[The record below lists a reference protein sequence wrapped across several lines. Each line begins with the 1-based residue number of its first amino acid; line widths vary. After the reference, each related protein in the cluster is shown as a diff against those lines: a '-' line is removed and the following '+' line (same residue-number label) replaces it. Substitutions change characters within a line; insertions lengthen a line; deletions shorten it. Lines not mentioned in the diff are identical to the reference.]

1 MAPAPMPG
9 RALRISWRD
18 DRSIGIL
25 RLAMRRSLNAVL
37 LGTFTLRFSTGLT
50 GALLVYYLADLEAFG
65 AGREVTAFEVGMLT
79 AAFFLAEL
87 ILSPLFGTL
96 SDRLGSRPVMQL
108 GPIFGAVAVVMTALT
123 TDLLLLGTTRWL
135 EGAAAAASIPS
146 ILGYIALATSHDE
159 GLRGRTVAQFEAA
172 TLAGLGLGLVAAGG
186 LWALL
191 DRNAFYL
198 NAVLYGVSLLI
209 YRYGVTES
217 RAGST
222 EVAHREAA
230 ELRAGGVAGVA
241 HEFNLGRYRRL
252 LASPSVWLLAPTWIA
267 VNAFIGAWTSQSI
280 FQLVDERRPGFEDQL
295 LMGGYAPLQVS
306 IGLGVALVVFF
317 AGLFYW
323 GNRFKRYRRTTI
335 MAIGVAGGL
344 LMVGAAFAL
353 NHAETWAAIARIA
366 LGVLAAVGLF
376 VLAGATPAALGM
388 LADISEEHPA
398 DRGAIMGLYSVF
410 LAVGQVVGSLS
421 GGGAAEWLGVD
432 GLLLVS
438 AGLLLI
444 ALVPLR
450 WLRGS
455 EHLVGLRPG
464 VARPAAG

>member
-1 MAPAPMPG
+1 
-9 RALRISWRD
+9 
-18 DRSIGIL
+18 
-25 RLAMRRSLNAVL
+25 MRRSLNAVL
-37 LGTFTLRFSTGLT
+37 VGTFTLRFSTGLT
-50 GALLVYYLADLEAFG
+50 GALLVYYLAELEAFG
-65 AGREVTAFEVGMLT
+65 AGRDVTAFEVGLLT
-79 AAFFLAEL
+79 ATFFLAEL
-87 ILSPLFGTL
+87 ILSPFFGML
-96 SDRLGSRPVMQL
+96 SDRLGSRPVMQF

-123 TDLLLLGTTRWL
+123 TDLFLLGATRWL

-172 TLAGLGLGLVAAGG
+172 TLAGIGLGLVAAGG
-186 LWALL
+186 LWAVL

-198 NAVLYGVSLLI
+198 NAVLYGVSFLV

-217 RAGST
+217 REGTPAD
-222 EVAHREAA
+222 AQREM
-230 ELRAGGVAGVA
+230 EEIGAGGVAGVTRGID
-241 HEFNLGRYRRL
+241 FGRYRAVLTSR
-252 LASPSVWLLAPTWIA
+252 SVWLLAPTWIA

-295 LMGGYAPLQVS
+295 LMGGFEPVQVS
-306 IGLGVALVVFF
+306 VGLGVALLVFF

-344 LMVGAAFAL
+344 LMVAAVVGL
-353 NHAETWAAIARIA
+353 NHAETWGAIPRLGLGLVAAA
-366 LGVLAAVGLF
+366 GLF

-388 LADISEEHPA
+388 LADISEEHPD
-398 DRGAIMGLYSVF
+398 DRGVIMGLYSVF
-410 LAVGQVVGSLS
+410 LAVGQVIGSLA

-438 AGLLLI
+438 AGLLVV
-444 ALVPLR
+444 ALLPLR

-464 VARPAAG
+464 IPRPAAG

>member
-1 MAPAPMPG
+1 
-9 RALRISWRD
+9 
-18 DRSIGIL
+18 
-25 RLAMRRSLNAVL
+25 MRRSLNAVL
-37 LGTFTLRFSTGLT
+37 IGTFTLRFSTGLT
-50 GALLVYYLADLEAFG
+50 GALLVYYLADLEVFG
-65 AGREVTAFEVGMLT
+65 AGREVTAVEVGMLT
-79 AAFFLAEL
+79 AAFFIAEL
-87 ILSPLFGTL
+87 LLSPIFGML
-96 SDRLGSRPVMQL
+96 SDRLGSRPIMQL
-108 GPIFGAVAVVMTALT
+108 GPIFGAVAVVMTAVT
-123 TDLLLLGTTRWL
+123 TDLLLLGGTRWL

-186 LWALL
+186 LWELL
-191 DRNAFYL
+191 ARNAFYL
-198 NAVLYGVSLLI
+198 NAVLYGVSFLI

-217 RAGST
+217 RAGSSSAAV
-222 EVAHREAA
+222 VASE
-230 ELRAGGVAGVA
+230 ELGAGGVTGVS
-241 HEFNLGRYRRL
+241 HSLQLGRYRRL
-252 LASPSVWLLAPTWIA
+252 LTSPSVWLLAPTWIA

-295 LMGGYAPLQVS
+295 LMGGFAPMQVS

-335 MAIGVAGGL
+335 MAIGIGGGL

-353 NHAETWAAIARIA
+353 NHAETWGALARIG
-366 LGVLAAVGLF
+366 LGLAAGGGLF

-388 LADISEEHPA
+388 LADISEEHPD

-438 AGLLLI
+438 AGLLFV

-455 EHLVGLRPG
+455 EHLVGMRPG
-464 VARPAAG
+464 AAHPAAG

>member
-1 MAPAPMPG
+1 V
-9 RALRISWRD
+9 
-18 DRSIGIL
+18 
-25 RLAMRRSLNAVL
+25 RRSLNAVL
-37 LGTFTLRFSTGLT
+37 IGTFTLRFSTGLT
-50 GALLVYYLADLEAFG
+50 GALLVYYLADLEGFG
-65 AGREVTAFEVGMLT
+65 AGREVTAFQVGTLT

-87 ILSPLFGTL
+87 ILSPIFGML
-96 SDRLGSRPVMQL
+96 SDRFGSRPVMQL
-108 GPIFGAVAVVMTALT
+108 GPVFGAVAVVMTAVT

-191 DRNAFYL
+191 DRSAFYL
-198 NAVLYGVSLLI
+198 NAALYGVSFLI
-209 YRYGVTES
+209 YRYGVSES
-217 RAGST
+217 RAGSAESRQQEAT
-222 EVAHREAA
+222 E
-230 ELRAGGVAGVA
+230 LGAGGVAAVA
-241 HEFNLGRYRRL
+241 HGFGLARYRRL
-252 LASPSVWLLAPTWIA
+252 LTSQSVWLLAPTWIA

-295 LMGGYAPLQVS
+295 LMGGFAPVQVS

-335 MAIGVAGGL
+335 MAIGVGGGL

-353 NHAETWAAIARIA
+353 NHAETWGSFARIGIGLVA
-366 LGVLAAVGLF
+366 GGGLF

-438 AGLLLI
+438 AGLLVI

-455 EHLVGLRPG
+455 EHLVGMRSG
-464 VARPAAG
+464 VARPAPG

>member
-1 MAPAPMPG
+1 
-9 RALRISWRD
+9 
-18 DRSIGIL
+18 
-25 RLAMRRSLNAVL
+25 MRRSLNAVL
-37 LGTFTLRFSTGLT
+37 IGTFTLRFSTGLT
-50 GALLVYYLADLEAFG
+50 GALLVYYLADLEGFG

-87 ILSPLFGTL
+87 ILSPLFGML

-123 TDLLLLGTTRWL
+123 ADLLLLGATRWL

-172 TLAGLGLGLVAAGG
+172 TLAGLGLGLVAGGG
-186 LWALL
+186 LWTLL

-198 NAVLYGVSLLI
+198 NAVLYGISFII

-217 RAGST
+217 PAGST
-222 EVAHREAA
+222 EVAHRETE
-230 ELRAGGVAGVA
+230 ELGAGGVAGVA
-241 HEFNLGRYRRL
+241 RGFNLARYRRL
-252 LASPSVWLLAPTWIA
+252 LSSPSVWLLAPTWIA

-295 LMGGYAPLQVS
+295 LMGGFAPLVVS

-317 AGLFYW
+317 GGLFYW

-335 MAIGVAGGL
+335 MAIGVGGGL

-353 NHAETWAAIARIA
+353 NHAETWGAIARIG
-366 LGVLAAVGLF
+366 LGVVAAGGLF

-388 LADISEEHPA
+388 LADISEEHPD

-438 AGLLLI
+438 AGLLLV

>member
-1 MAPAPMPG
+1 MTPKPV
-9 RALRISWRD
+9 
-18 DRSIGIL
+18 
-25 RLAMRRSLNAVL
+25 RRSLNAVL
-37 LGTFTLRFSTGLT
+37 IGTFTLRFSTGLT
-50 GALLVYYLADLEAFG
+50 GALLVYYLAELEVFG
-65 AGREVTAFEVGMLT
+65 ARREVTAFEVGLLT
-79 AAFFLAEL
+79 ATFYLAEL
-87 ILSPLFGTL
+87 ILSPLFGLL
-96 SDRLGSRPVMQL
+96 SDRMGSRPVMQF
-108 GPIFGAVAVVMTALT
+108 GPIFGAVAVVLTALT
-123 TDLLLLGTTRWL
+123 TDLFLLGGTRWL

-172 TLAGLGLGLVAAGG
+172 TLAGIGLGLVAAGG

-198 NAVLYGVSLLI
+198 NAVLYGVSFLI

-217 RAGST
+217 REGSSA
-222 EVAHREAA
+222 EQRRELV
-230 ELRAGGVAGVA
+230 EIGAGGVTGVA
-241 HEFNLGRYRRL
+241 RGFDLARYRSVLTSR
-252 LASPSVWLLAPTWIA
+252 SVWLLAPTWIA

-295 LMGGYAPLQVS
+295 LMGGFEPAQVS
-306 IGLGVALVVFF
+306 IGLGVALLVFF

-335 MAIGVAGGL
+335 MGIGIGGGL
-344 LMVGAAFAL
+344 LMVAAAVGL
-353 NHAETWAAIARIA
+353 NHSETWGAVARLG
-366 LGVLAAVGLF
+366 LGVIAAGGLF

-388 LADISEEHPA
+388 LADISEEHPD
-398 DRGAIMGLYSVF
+398 DRGVIMGLYSVF

-438 AGLLLI
+438 AALLAV
-444 ALVPLR
+444 ALLPLR
-450 WLRGS
+450 WLRRS
-455 EHLVGLRPG
+455 EHLVGIRPG
-464 VARPAAG
+464 VPRPAPG